1 MRAADSV
8 HCPLFSCELSRSS
21 SRLWTWRC
29 GSSSRA
35 RGKGTAPEA
44 DLWHSAAGLRFTSE
58 RVSFTLPGHESSTRQ
73 RIASRVAP
81 CLCRAHTRDAAS
93 LAMATSVLRERV
105 ATCVTGSCWICAC
118 IDRDF
123 VYVAR
128 PVSRRIAS
136 AGAPRLAT
144 LGPGLRNGE
153 AGSNAYANVKVGGA
167 NEDPFRGMFVF
178 PCPEI
183 FYRYY

>member
-21 SRLWTWRC
+21 SRLWAWRC
-29 GSSSRA
+29 GSSSQA
-35 RGKGTAPEA
+35 RGKGTTPEA
-44 DLWHSAAGLRFTSE
+44 DLWHGAAGLRFTSE
-58 RVSFTLPGHESSTRQ
+58 RVAFTLPGHESSTRQ

-93 LAMATSVLRERV
+93 LAMTTSVLRERV

-136 AGAPRLAT
+136 AGAPASRPSGPDYGTAKRGAT
-144 LGPGLRNGE
+144 LTRT
-153 AGSNAYANVKVGGA
+153 
-167 NEDPFRGMFVF
+167 
-178 PCPEI
+178 
-183 FYRYY
+183 

>member
-21 SRLWTWRC
+21 SRLWAWRC
-29 GSSSRA
+29 GSSSQA
-35 RGKGTAPEA
+35 RGKGTTPEA
-44 DLWHSAAGLRFTSE
+44 DLWHGAAGLRFTSE
-58 RVSFTLPGHESSTRQ
+58 RVAFTLPGHESSTRQ

-93 LAMATSVLRERV
+93 LAMTTSVLRERV

-123 VYVAR
+123 VYGISMLRVPYR
-128 PVSRRIAS
+128 VVSRRPGRPAS
-136 AGAPRLAT
+136 RPSGPDYGTAKRVAT
-144 LGPGLRNGE
+144 LTRT
-153 AGSNAYANVKVGGA
+153 
-167 NEDPFRGMFVF
+167 
-178 PCPEI
+178 
-183 FYRYY
+183 